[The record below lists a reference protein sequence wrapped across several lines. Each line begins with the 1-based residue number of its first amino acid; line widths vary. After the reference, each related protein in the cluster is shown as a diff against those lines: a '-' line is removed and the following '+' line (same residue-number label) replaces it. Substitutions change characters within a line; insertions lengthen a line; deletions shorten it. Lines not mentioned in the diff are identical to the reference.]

1 MKILWNSVDDTD
13 NGYLIS
19 LLPFFFF
26 SNSVKEACIVLNLNI
41 GSALLLKDVLQ
52 TAAGRPSAT
61 AALNEVGIYKLAQQD
76 VEILLN
82 LRTNWPNT
90 GK

>member
-1 MKILWNSVDDTD
+1 MNNVGDKD
-13 NGYLIS
+13 NEDLIS

-26 SNSVKEACIVLNLNI
+26 FFNSLKEACIVLNLNI

-52 TAAGRPSAT
+52 SASGEHPAT

-82 LRTNWPNT
+82 LRTHWPNT